1 MKNTFN
7 ILFFIKKNEAKQN
20 GYCTIMVRI
29 TIDGEYL
36 QFSTK
41 QEILPHLWNQKNGS
55 ASGRTIAARQ
65 VNDHLTTI
73 RLDLHNHYR
82 KLSDKYGKVFPL
94 MVKNAYLTPGDY
106 YMLGY
111 QFEEQLKHLKSRI
124 GKNLTKE
131 TYYRYELTWRRLQN
145 FIKEKY
151 NSSDIPL
158 DKINLRFLEKF
169 YLFLREKHD
178 CANDTAQKFMQKLEA
193 VLIYAEKIR
202 VIPSN
207 PFLFYT
213 YQFDKKKPV
222 YLTKQEIDRIWKK
235 QFKTPR
241 LTLVKDLFI
250 FSCFTGL
257 SFAEICNLRKDNIQ
271 KMNDGSSWIF
281 IKRKKTDVM
290 SYIPLLPIPIQ
301 LIGKYQNAKNEEL
314 VFNTYTNQKTN
325 EYLKEIAEVCGIRK
339 NLIFHLARHSFA
351 TLALSY
357 GVSIESISG
366 MLGHTNITTTQIY
379 AQITKQKIGEEMKGF
394 KRGLVNADEF
404 SKQMKKG
411 YDIYLQ
417 LLDTARRM
425 KEDKYSIEQ
434 IIYYTGLSR
443 DEIIAS

>member
-94 MVKNAYLTPGDY
+94 MVKNAYLTPEDY

-169 YLFLREKHD
+169 YLYLREKHD

-193 VLIYAEKIR
+193 VLIYAEKLR

-250 FSCFTGL
+250 FSCYTGL

-301 LIGKYQNAKNEEL
+301 LIGKYQNAKNEDL

-394 KRGLVNADEF
+394 KRGLANADEF

-443 DEIIAS
+443 EEIIAS

>member
-1 MKNTFN
+1 
-7 ILFFIKKNEAKQN
+7 
-20 GYCTIMVRI
+20 MVRI

-41 QEILPHLWNQKNGS
+41 QEILPYLWNQKNGS

-65 VNDHLTTI
+65 VNDHLITI

-82 KLSDKYGKVFPL
+82 KLSDKYGKVFPV
-94 MVKNAYLTPGDY
+94 MVKNTYLTPKDY

-250 FSCFTGL
+250 FSCYTGL

-290 SYIPLLPIPIQ
+290 SYIPLLPIPIL
-301 LIGKYQNAKNEEL
+301 LIGKYQNAKNEDL

>member
-41 QEILPHLWNQKNGS
+41 QEILSHLWNQKNGS

-94 MVKNAYLTPGDY
+94 MVKNAYLTPEDY

-111 QFEEQLKHLKSRI
+111 QFEEHLKHLKSRI

-222 YLTKQEIDRIWKK
+222 YLTKQEIDHIWKK

-250 FSCFTGL
+250 FSCYTGL

-290 SYIPLLPIPIQ
+290 SYIPLLPIPIL
-301 LIGKYQNAKNEEL
+301 LIGKYQNAKNEDL

-339 NLIFHLARHSFA
+339 NLIFHMARHSFA

-443 DEIIAS
+443 EEIIAS

>member
-1 MKNTFN
+1 MKSTFN

-41 QEILPHLWNQKNGS
+41 QEILPYLWNQKNGS

-94 MVKNAYLTPGDY
+94 MVKNAYLTPEDY

-158 DKINLRFLEKF
+158 EKINLRFLEKF

-193 VLIYAEKIR
+193 VLIYAEKMR

-250 FSCFTGL
+250 FSCYTGL

-301 LIGKYQNAKNEEL
+301 LIGKYQNAKNEDL

-339 NLIFHLARHSFA
+339 NLIFHLARHSFG

-443 DEIIAS
+443 EEIIAS

>member
-41 QEILPHLWNQKNGS
+41 QEILPYLWNQKSGS

-131 TYYRYELTWRRLQN
+131 TYYRYELTWHRLQN

-169 YLFLREKHD
+169 YLYLREKHD

-250 FSCFTGL
+250 FSCYTGL

-301 LIGKYQNAKNEEL
+301 LIGKYQNAKNEDL

-443 DEIIAS
+443 EEIIAS

>member
-1 MKNTFN
+1 MKSTFN
-7 ILFFIKKNEAKQN
+7 ILFFIKKNEVKQN

-41 QEILPHLWNQKNGS
+41 LEILPHLWNQKNGS
-55 ASGRTIAARQ
+55 ASGRTIVARQ
-65 VNDHLTTI
+65 VNDHLITI
-73 RLDLHNHYR
+73 RFDLHNHYR

-94 MVKNAYLTPGDY
+94 MVKNAYLTPKDHY
-106 YMLGY
+106 LLGY

-151 NSSDIPL
+151 NSTDIPL
-158 DKINLRFLEKF
+158 EKINLRFLEKF

-250 FSCFTGL
+250 FSCYTGL
-257 SFAEICNLRKDNIQ
+257 SFAEICHLGKDNIQ

-301 LIGKYQNAKNEEL
+301 LIDKYQNAKNEYL

-379 AQITKQKIGEEMKGF
+379 AQITKQKIGEEMKVF

-417 LLDTARRM
+417 LLDTAKRM

>member
-41 QEILPHLWNQKNGS
+41 QEILPYLWNQKNGS

-169 YLFLREKHD
+169 YLYLREKHD

-213 YQFDKKKPV
+213 YQFDKRKPV

-250 FSCFTGL
+250 FSCYTGL

-301 LIGKYQNAKNEEL
+301 LIDKYQNAKNEYL

-379 AQITKQKIGEEMKGF
+379 AQITKQKIGEEMKVF
-394 KRGLVNADEF
+394 KRGLVNAEEF

-443 DEIIAS
+443 EEIIAS

>member
-7 ILFFIKKNEAKQN
+7 ILFFIKKNEVKQN

-41 QEILPHLWNQKNGS
+41 QEILPYLWNQKNGS

-65 VNDHLTTI
+65 VNDHLITI

-82 KLSDKYGKVFPL
+82 KLSDKYGKVFPV
-94 MVKNAYLTPGDY
+94 MVKNTYLTPKDY

-250 FSCFTGL
+250 FSCYTGL

-290 SYIPLLPIPIQ
+290 SYIPLLPIPIL
-301 LIGKYQNAKNEEL
+301 LIGKYQNAKNEDL

>member
-94 MVKNAYLTPGDY
+94 MVKNAYLTPEDY

-124 GKNLTKE
+124 GKNLTRE

-169 YLFLREKHD
+169 YLFLREKYD

-213 YQFDKKKPV
+213 YQFDKKKPI

-250 FSCFTGL
+250 FSCYTGL

-290 SYIPLLPIPIQ
+290 SYIPLLPIPIL
-301 LIGKYQNAKNEEL
+301 LIGKYQNTKNEDL

-366 MLGHTNITTTQIY
+366 MLGHTNITTTQVY

-417 LLDTARRM
+417 LLDTARKM

-443 DEIIAS
+443 EEIIAL

>member
-169 YLFLREKHD
+169 YLYLREKHD

-250 FSCFTGL
+250 FSCYTGL

-281 IKRKKTDVM
+281 IKRKKTDIM

-301 LIGKYQNAKNEEL
+301 LIGKYQNAKNEGL

-325 EYLKEIAEVCGIRK
+325 EYLKE
-339 NLIFHLARHSFA
+339 
-351 TLALSY
+351 
-357 GVSIESISG
+357 
-366 MLGHTNITTTQIY
+366 
-379 AQITKQKIGEEMKGF
+379 
-394 KRGLVNADEF
+394 
-404 SKQMKKG
+404 
-411 YDIYLQ
+411 
-417 LLDTARRM
+417 TAV
-425 KEDKYSIEQ
+425 I
-434 IIYYTGLSR
+434 
-443 DEIIAS
+443 

>member
-1 MKNTFN
+1 MKSTFN
-7 ILFFIKKNEAKQN
+7 ILFFIKKNEVKQN

-41 QEILPHLWNQKNGS
+41 LEILPHLWNQKNGS
-55 ASGRTIAARQ
+55 ASGRTIVARQ
-65 VNDHLTTI
+65 VNDHLITI
-73 RLDLHNHYR
+73 RFDLHNHYR
-82 KLSDKYGKVFPL
+82 KLFDKYGKVFPL
-94 MVKNAYLTPGDY
+94 MVKNAYLTPEDY

-158 DKINLRFLEKF
+158 EKINLRFLEKF

-250 FSCFTGL
+250 FSCYTGL
-257 SFAEICNLRKDNIQ
+257 SFAEICHLRKDNIQ

-301 LIGKYQNAKNEEL
+301 LIDKYQYAKNEGL

-417 LLDTARRM
+417 LLDTAKRM

>member
-1 MKNTFN
+1 MKSTFN
-7 ILFFIKKNEAKQN
+7 ILFFIKKNEVKQN
-20 GYCTIMVRI
+20 GYCSIMVRI

-41 QEILPHLWNQKNGS
+41 LEILPHLWNQKNGS
-55 ASGRTIAARQ
+55 ASGRTIVARQ
-65 VNDHLTTI
+65 VNDHLITI
-73 RLDLHNHYR
+73 RFDLHNHYR
-82 KLSDKYGKVFPL
+82 KLLDKYGKVFPL
-94 MVKNAYLTPGDY
+94 MVKNAYLTPEDY

-158 DKINLRFLEKF
+158 EKINLRFLEKF

-250 FSCFTGL
+250 FSCYTGL
-257 SFAEICNLRKDNIQ
+257 SFAEICHLRKDNIQ
-271 KMNDGSSWIF
+271 KMNDGNSWIF

-301 LIGKYQNAKNEEL
+301 LIDKYQYAKNEDL

-417 LLDTARRM
+417 LLDTAKRM

>member
-41 QEILPHLWNQKNGS
+41 QEILPYLWNQKSGS

-169 YLFLREKHD
+169 YLYLREKHD

-193 VLIYAEKIR
+193 VLIYVEKIR

-250 FSCFTGL
+250 FSCYTGL

-301 LIGKYQNAKNEEL
+301 LIGKYKNAKNEDL

-339 NLIFHLARHSFA
+339 NLIFHVARHSFA

-443 DEIIAS
+443 EEIIAS

>member
-1 MKNTFN
+1 MKSTFN
-7 ILFFIKKNEAKQN
+7 ILFFIKKNEVKQN

-41 QEILPHLWNQKNGS
+41 LEILPHLWNQKNGS
-55 ASGRTIAARQ
+55 ASGRTIVARQ
-65 VNDHLTTI
+65 VNDHLITI
-73 RLDLHNHYR
+73 RFDLHNHYR
-82 KLSDKYGKVFPL
+82 KLFDKYGKVFPL
-94 MVKNAYLTPGDY
+94 MVKNAYLTPEDY

-158 DKINLRFLEKF
+158 EKINLRFLEKF

-250 FSCFTGL
+250 FSCYTGL
-257 SFAEICNLRKDNIQ
+257 SFAEICHLQKDNIQ

-301 LIGKYQNAKNEEL
+301 LIDKYQNAKNEDL
-314 VFNTYTNQKTN
+314 VFNAYTNQKTN

-417 LLDTARRM
+417 LLDTAKRM

>member
-1 MKNTFN
+1 MYHYGTNN
-7 ILFFIKKNEAKQN
+7 N
-20 GYCTIMVRI
+20 RW
-29 TIDGEYL
+29 EYL
-36 QFSTK
+36 QFSTR
-41 QEILPHLWNQKNGS
+41 QEILPYLWNQKNGS
-55 ASGRTIAARQ
+55 ASGRTIVARQ

-94 MVKNAYLTPGDY
+94 MVKNAYLTPEDY

-169 YLFLREKHD
+169 YLYLREKHD

-250 FSCFTGL
+250 FSCYTGL

-301 LIGKYQNAKNEEL
+301 LIGKYQNAKNEDL

>member
-41 QEILPHLWNQKNGS
+41 QEILPYLWNQKNGS

-169 YLFLREKHD
+169 YLYLREKHD

-241 LTLVKDLFI
+241 LTLVRDLFI
-250 FSCFTGL
+250 FSCYTGL

-290 SYIPLLPIPIQ
+290 SYIPLLPIPIK
-301 LIGKYQNAKNEEL
+301 LIGKHQNTKNEDL

-443 DEIIAS
+443 EEIIAS

>member
-41 QEILPHLWNQKNGS
+41 QEILPYLWNQKNGS

-73 RLDLHNHYR
+73 RLELHNHYR

-94 MVKNAYLTPGDY
+94 MVKNAYLTPEDY

-111 QFEEQLKHLKSRI
+111 QFEEQLRHLKSRI
-124 GKNLTKE
+124 GKNLTRE

-169 YLFLREKHD
+169 YLYLREKHD

-250 FSCFTGL
+250 FSCYTGL

-290 SYIPLLPIPIQ
+290 SYIPLLPIPIL
-301 LIGKYQNAKNEEL
+301 LIGKYQNAKNEDL

-379 AQITKQKIGEEMKGF
+379 AQITKQKIGEEMNGF

-443 DEIIAS
+443 EEIIAS

>member
-41 QEILPHLWNQKNGS
+41 QEILPYLWNQKNGS

-94 MVKNAYLTPGDY
+94 MVKNAYLTPEDY

-124 GKNLTKE
+124 GKNLTRE

-169 YLFLREKHD
+169 YLYLREKHD

-241 LTLVKDLFI
+241 LTLVRDLFI
-250 FSCFTGL
+250 FSCYTGL

-301 LIGKYQNAKNEEL
+301 LIGKYQNTKNEDL

-443 DEIIAS
+443 EEIIAS

>member
-94 MVKNAYLTPGDY
+94 MVKNAYLTPEDY

-169 YLFLREKHD
+169 YLYLREKHD

-241 LTLVKDLFI
+241 LTLVRDLFI
-250 FSCFTGL
+250 FSCYTGL

-301 LIGKYQNAKNEEL
+301 LIGKHQSVKNEDL

-425 KEDKYSIEQ
+425 KEDK
-434 IIYYTGLSR
+434 
-443 DEIIAS
+443 

>member
-1 MKNTFN
+1 
-7 ILFFIKKNEAKQN
+7 
-20 GYCTIMVRI
+20 
-29 TIDGEYL
+29 
-36 QFSTK
+36 
-41 QEILPHLWNQKNGS
+41 
-55 ASGRTIAARQ
+55 
-65 VNDHLTTI
+65 
-73 RLDLHNHYR
+73 
-82 KLSDKYGKVFPL
+82 

-169 YLFLREKHD
+169 YLYLREKHD

-250 FSCFTGL
+250 FSCYTGL

-281 IKRKKTDVM
+281 IKRKKTDIM

-301 LIGKYQNAKNEEL
+301 LIGKYQNAKNEGL

-366 MLGHTNITTTQIY
+366 MLGHTNIRTTQIY
-379 AQITKQKIGEEMKGF
+379 AQITKQKIGDEMKGF

-417 LLDTARRM
+417 LLATARRM

-443 DEIIAS
+443 EEIITS

>member
-1 MKNTFN
+1 MKSTFN

-41 QEILPHLWNQKNGS
+41 QEILPYLWNQKNGS

-94 MVKNAYLTPGDY
+94 MVKNAYLTPEDY

-158 DKINLRFLEKF
+158 EKINLRFLEKF

-193 VLIYAEKIR
+193 VLIYAEKMQ

-250 FSCFTGL
+250 FSCYTGL

-301 LIGKYQNAKNEEL
+301 LIGKCQNAKNEDL

-339 NLIFHLARHSFA
+339 NLIFHLARHSFG

-443 DEIIAS
+443 EEIVAS

>member
-41 QEILPHLWNQKNGS
+41 QEILPHLWNQKNGT

-73 RLDLHNHYR
+73 RFDLHNHYR

-94 MVKNAYLTPGDY
+94 MVKNAYLTPEDY

-250 FSCFTGL
+250 FSCYTGL

-301 LIGKYQNAKNEEL
+301 LIGKYQNAKNEDL

-443 DEIIAS
+443 EEIIAS

>member
-94 MVKNAYLTPGDY
+94 MVKNAYLTPEDY

-158 DKINLRFLEKF
+158 DKINLRFLDKF
-169 YLFLREKHD
+169 YLYLREKHD

-443 DEIIAS
+443 EEIIAS

>member
-94 MVKNAYLTPGDY
+94 MVKNAYLTPEDY

-169 YLFLREKHD
+169 YLFLREKYD

-281 IKRKKTDVM
+281 IKRKKTDIM

-301 LIGKYQNAKNEEL
+301 LIGKYQNAKNEDL

-366 MLGHTNITTTQIY
+366 MLGHTNISTTQIY

-443 DEIIAS
+443 EEIVAS